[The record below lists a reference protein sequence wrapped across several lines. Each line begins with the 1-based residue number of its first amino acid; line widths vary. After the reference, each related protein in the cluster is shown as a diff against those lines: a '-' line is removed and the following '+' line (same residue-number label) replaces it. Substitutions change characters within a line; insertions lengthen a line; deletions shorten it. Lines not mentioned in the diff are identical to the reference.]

1 MKQLTIA
8 SLFLLALTA
17 TAMAQ
22 PPMGP
27 RGGAGFESIGG
38 HHGGAHLAFLEDVVG
53 LSDAQRDKVNELV
66 NASKLAGAVD
76 RERMRQIRDAL
87 FDLSAG
93 DAGFDTGQA
102 QALADELGQ
111 IVARTAADN
120 AELHWQIRQVLT
132 EEQRAAI
139 DEIKRSHSM
148 SRGRFGPRRGGG
160 GESPQTEE

>member
-27 RGGAGFESIGG
+27 RGGAGIESMGG
-38 HHGGAHLAFLEDVVG
+38 PRDGAHLEFLADVVG
-53 LSDAQRDKVNELV
+53 LSDEQRDKMNELV
-66 NASKLAGAVD
+66 DASKLAGAVD

-87 FDLSAG
+87 FDLSAA

-111 IVARTAADN
+111 IVARTAAAN

-132 EEQRAAI
+132 DEQRAAM
-139 DEIKRSHSM
+139 DDIKRNHNM
-148 SRGRFGPRRGGG
+148 SRGRFGPRRNGG
-160 GESPQTEE
+160 GEPPQTEE